1 MQGATG
7 RFERRVAKAETVDLL
22 HMDEWPMEKHRATT
36 ENVSSLGARV
46 ITDSIWN
53 PGKPVLVNISE
64 DNLKLG
70 ARVVYCQR
78 LEDGKFAVGLR
89 LNARVERWQKPP

>member
-1 MQGATG
+1 MQVPTG
-7 RFERRVAKAETVDLL
+7 RFECRVAQAEAVELL
-22 HMDEWPMEKHRATT
+22 HMGELPTEKHKATT
-36 ENVSSLGARV
+36 ENVSPLGARV
-46 ITDSIWN
+46 ITDSICN
-53 PGKPVLVNISE
+53 PGKPVLLNVPE